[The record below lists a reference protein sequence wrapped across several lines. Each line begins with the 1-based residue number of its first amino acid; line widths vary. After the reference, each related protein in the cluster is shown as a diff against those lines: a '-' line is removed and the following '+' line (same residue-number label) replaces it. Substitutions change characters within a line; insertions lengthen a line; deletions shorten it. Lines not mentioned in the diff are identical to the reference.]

1 MTLLELREVDA
12 HYGPIQAL
20 HRVSLAIAEGEI
32 VTLIGANG
40 AGKSTTL
47 KTICGLVAPS
57 RGDVLFRGARVT
69 GQGPE
74 DLVARGISLVPE
86 GRRIFPGLTVLEN
99 LEVGFTPLRRSGK
112 SLAAHLD
119 RAFTLFPR
127 LAERR
132 RQLGWSLSGGEQ
144 QMLAI
149 GRALMARPALLLL
162 DEPSLGLAPA
172 LVQLVFETIRAI
184 NRDGTTILLV
194 EQNAFMALE
203 TAHRAYVLE
212 NGSVILS
219 DRAEVL
225 MRNPRVREAYLGG

>member
-1 MTLLELREVDA
+1 VNLLALRDVDA

-20 HRVSLAIAEGEI
+20 HRVSLDIAEREI

-47 KTICGLVAPS
+47 KTICGLVPATA
-57 RGDVLFRGARVT
+57 GEIVYRGAPAT

-74 DLVARGISLVPE
+74 ELVARGISLVPE

-99 LEVGFTPLRRSGK
+99 LEVGFTPLRGK
-112 SLAAHLD
+112 SRAFGAHLD
-119 RAFTLFPR
+119 RVFALFPR

-149 GRALMARPALLLL
+149 GRALMARPTLLLL
-162 DEPSLGLAPA
+162 DEPSLGLAPG
-172 LVQLVFETIRAI
+172 LVQLVFETIRTI

-203 TAHRAYVLE
+203 AAHRAYVLE
-212 NGSVILS
+212 NGRVILH

-225 MRNPRVREAYLGG
+225 TQNPRVRESYLGG